1 MSLPIFDRISREL
14 DERRALHLLRAIPEP
29 PGTSPKRIDLATN
42 SYLALHDNAAVTAEA
57 GRLAAG
63 VAYGNLASRLIRNTS
78 PLARELEGEL
88 AQWKNAGAALLFNSG
103 YAANIGIL
111 QAIATRSTGIFAD
124 RLNHASIIDGIRLSG
139 AKLARYRHNDMAD
152 LARLLAASAAPEKII
167 VTDTVFS
174 MDGDR
179 APLADIVE
187 CAKKHNACVMVDE
200 AHATGILGANGS
212 GLAEESGVAAAIDIR
227 MGTLSKAV
235 AGLGGFFAGSAL
247 LRDYLVNHSRSLIYS
262 TGLPA
267 SVIAFDL
274 AAVRYLRANPQ
285 LGATLLARAASFR
298 DKLHGLGFDTLAST
312 TQIVPCLVSDDAEA
326 LALSAFLARRGIDA
340 PAVRP
345 PTVPPHT
352 ARIRF
357 SLTLAF
363 TPDQETAVIAAL
375 ADWKSGHG

>member
-1 MSLPIFDRISREL
+1 MLPLFDRISREL
-14 DERRALHLLRAIPEP
+14 DERRKTNLLRTIPGP
-29 PGTSPKRIDLATN
+29 IIASRGRIDLATN
-42 SYLALHDNAAVTAEA
+42 SYLALHDNAAVAGEA

-78 PLARELEGEL
+78 PLARELESEL
-88 AQWKNAGAALLFNSG
+88 AQWKKTGAALLFNSG
-103 YAANIGIL
+103 YAANVGIL
-111 QAIATRSTGIFAD
+111 QAIATRNTAVFAD
-124 RLNHASIIDGIRLSG
+124 RLNHASLVDGIRLSG

-179 APLADIVE
+179 APLADIVDLAQE
-187 CAKKHNACVMVDE
+187 YKACVMVDE
-200 AHATGILGANGS
+200 AHATGILGEEGS
-212 GLAEESGVAAAIDIR
+212 GLAEEAGVAAAIDVR

-285 LGATLLARAASFR
+285 LGAALLARAASFR
-298 DKLHGLGFDTLAST
+298 DKLHGLGFDTLGST
-312 TQIVPCLVSDDAEA
+312 TQIVPCLVGDDGEA
-326 LALSAFLARRGIDA
+326 LALSAFLAQRGIDA

-357 SLTLAF
+357 SLNLAF
-363 TPDQETAVIAAL
+363 TPDQESAVVAAL
-375 ADWKSGHG
+375 ADWKSRRG

>member
-1 MSLPIFDRISREL
+1 MLPLFDRISREL
-14 DERRALHLLRAIPEP
+14 DERREVHLLRTIPDP
-29 PGTSPKRIDLATN
+29 MSSSRDRIDLATN
-42 SYLALHDNAAVTAEA
+42 SYLALHDNAAVAGEA

-63 VAYGNLASRLIRNTS
+63 VAYGNLASRLIRDTS
-78 PLARELEGEL
+78 PLARELESEL
-88 AQWKNAGAALLFNSG
+88 AQWKKTGAALLFNSG
-103 YAANIGIL
+103 YAANVGIL
-111 QAIATRSTGIFAD
+111 QAIATRNTAVFAD
-124 RLNHASIIDGIRLSG
+124 RLNHASLVDGIRLSG

-179 APLADIVE
+179 APLADIVDLAQE
-187 CAKKHNACVMVDE
+187 YKACVMVDE
-200 AHATGILGANGS
+200 AHATGILGEEGS
-212 GLAEESGVAAAIDIR
+212 GLAEEAGVAAAIDLR

-267 SVIAFDL
+267 SVIAFDI

-285 LGATLLARAASFR
+285 LGAALLARAASFR
-298 DKLHGLGFDTLAST
+298 DKLHGLGFDTLGST
-312 TQIVPCLVSDDAEA
+312 TQIVPCLVGDDGEA
-326 LALSAFLARRGIDA
+326 LALSAFLAQRGIDA

-357 SLTLAF
+357 SLNLAF
-363 TPDQETAVIAAL
+363 TPDQESAVVAAL
-375 ADWKSGHG
+375 ADWKSRRG